1 MTTTKIQATFCKRDD
16 ISPEIVYT
24 PGTAAMTAEA
34 GMDER
39 TALLVDNQGAADCG
53 ILVEAGDGL
62 RRAVGPLHAAAPKN
76 QRRAFVLDSMRFK
89 KLEGEQRGCFV
100 VKLCDPTDPTKAF
113 SGTASD
119 VKFALLKL

>member
-1 MTTTKIQATFCKRDD
+1 MTKIQATFCKRDD
-16 ISPEIVYT
+16 ISPEIIYT
-24 PGTAAMTAEA
+24 PGETALAAEA

-39 TALLVDNQGAADCG
+39 TALLVDNQGSADCG

-62 RRAVGPLHAAAPKN
+62 RRAAGPLHAAAPKG

-100 VKLCDPTDPTKAF
+100 VKLCDPTDATKAF
-113 SGTASD
+113 GGAASE

>member
-1 MTTTKIQATFCKRDD
+1 MTKIEATFCKRDD
-16 ISPEIVYT
+16 ISPAIVYT
-24 PGTAAMTAEA
+24 PGEATMAAEA

-39 TALLVDNQGAADCG
+39 TALLVDNQGTADCG

-62 RRAVGPLHAAAPKN
+62 RRAVGPLHAAAPQG

-100 VKLCDPTDPTKAF
+100 VKLCDPTDATKAF
-113 SGTASD
+113 GGAASE